1 MKTTACSGI
10 LNLTKLWLINLYHS
24 CNFRGILLK
33 MLGFHF
39 KKISQA
45 QSLGASWQGKI
56 STCSIMLL
64 SLVMSKPSSLLCK
77 AKANRI
83 CSKLQ
88 IHKIENAK
96 LNDGDDE
103 IKGILQKIKKSRFM
117 NEYTI
122 YNQ

>member
-1 MKTTACSGI
+1 
-10 LNLTKLWLINLYHS
+10 
-24 CNFRGILLK
+24 
-33 MLGFHF
+33 
-39 KKISQA
+39 
-45 QSLGASWQGKI
+45 
-56 STCSIMLL
+56 
-64 SLVMSKPSSLLCK
+64 MSKPSSLLCK

-96 LNDGDDE
+96 LNDSDDE
-103 IKGILQKIKKSRFM
+103 IKRDSTKKKGSRFM

>member
-1 MKTTACSGI
+1 
-10 LNLTKLWLINLYHS
+10 
-24 CNFRGILLK
+24 

-39 KKISQA
+39 KKNKPST
-45 QSLGASWQGKI
+45 SLGASWQDKI

-64 SLVMSKPSSLLCK
+64 SLVMSKPSSLLRK
-77 AKANRI
+77 AKANKI

-96 LNDGDDE
+96 LNDSDDE
-103 IKGILQKIKKSRFM
+103 IKRDSTKKKSSRFM